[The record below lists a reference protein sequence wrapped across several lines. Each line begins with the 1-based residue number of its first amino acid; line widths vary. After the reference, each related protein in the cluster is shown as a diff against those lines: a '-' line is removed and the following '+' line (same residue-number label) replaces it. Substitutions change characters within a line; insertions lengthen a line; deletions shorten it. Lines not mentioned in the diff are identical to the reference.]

1 MLIKKTR
8 KNFSCGTLLCF
19 FNHEFFTQ
27 DLFEHGN
34 GEVALEHTINGNGYA
49 AGFFRND
56 DGYCVGN
63 LACADSR
70 AVAHAKILA

>member
-19 FNHEFFTQ
+19 FNHQLFTQ

-34 GEVALEHTINGNGYA
+34 GEVALEHTLNGDGYA

-56 DGYCVGN
+56 DG
-63 LACADSR
+63 
-70 AVAHAKILA
+70 